1 MSAALWLLLAQAEGA
16 EYLIVAHDSLVEAVG
31 PLAEW
36 KRQKG
41 YRTRVVPLSVIGP
54 APGPEE
60 IRGFIRKA
68 APVYVLLAG
77 DAPLL
82 PAASVKRKRRI
93 HTDHYYG
100 CLGEG
105 DDWHPDVYVGRLP
118 AGTPE
123 ECAAM
128 VRKILAYEKAPDPA
142 SCRKSLFAAE
152 FADHDND
159 GYENGTFAETSI
171 AVKTYLEHLGME
183 ARTAYQRKPASQ
195 ALPLRHEKPFTGE
208 WDLRWAGGDII
219 KGTWST
225 TLHPEGLAYVAPLEF
240 VPDDASFR
248 RGVTDAVNAGVGL
261 VQFNLHG
268 LKNQTVFPKYDI
280 AAVRELANGDRLP
293 LVLVFACSTGS
304 FTEEDCFAEEWL
316 KNPKG
321 GAMGVIASS
330 GGSWGTYNDWL
341 AHGLWDGVA
350 RGYFARLSGLPGYKK
365 IAYAGNRHG
374 PSRRLGPL
382 LAYAKQALFDLYRE
396 DVQREWLTRDTFE
409 CFNLLGDPELE
420 LRLGS
425 QSPLEV
431 ESRREAVAVRR
442 NGKPLAGARVAWS
455 RGDLVRA
462 ATTDAAGQARLEGV
476 EGGTLT
482 VTAPDSLPY
491 QARP

>member
-1 MSAALWLLLAQAEGA
+1 MLFALLVLQAQPAD
-16 EYLIVAHDSLVEAVG
+16 YLIVAHDSLAEAVE
-31 PLAEW
+31 PLAAW

-41 YRTRVVPLSVIGP
+41 YRTRVARLSETAGGP
-54 APGPEE
+54 DG
-60 IRGFIRKA
+60 IRAFIRDA
-68 APVYVLLAG
+68 APVYALLVG

-82 PAASVKRKRRI
+82 PAWSVKRKRRI

-100 CLGEG
+100 CLGGE

-118 AGTPE
+118 ASTPD
-123 ECAAM
+123 ECAVM
-128 VRKILAYEKAPDPA
+128 VRKILAYERTPDPGA
-142 SCRKSLFAAE
+142 CGRAFLAAE

-159 GYENGTFAETSI
+159 GYENGAFTEAS
-171 AVKTYLEHLGME
+171 AAARTYLEHLGLK
-183 ARTAYQRKPASQ
+183 ARAAYQRKPGSV
-195 ALPLRHEKPFTGE
+195 ALPLRHAKSHTGE

-225 TLHPEGLAYVAPLEF
+225 TLHPEGLPYAAPLDF
-240 VPDDASFR
+240 VADDAAFR
-248 RGVTDAVNAGVGL
+248 RAATDAVNAGVGL

-268 LKNQTVFPKYDI
+268 VKNGTVFPKYDV

-316 KNPKG
+316 KNPRG
-321 GAMGVIASS
+321 GAAGVIASS
-330 GGSWGTYNDWL
+330 GGSWGTYNEWL
-341 AHGLWDGVA
+341 AHGFWDGVA

-365 IAYAGNRHG
+365 IAYAGNKHG

-396 DVQREWLTRDTFE
+396 EVQREWLTRDTFE
-409 CFNLLGDPELE
+409 TFNLLGDPELE
-420 LRLGS
+420 LRLGA
-425 QSPLEV
+425 QLPLEV
-431 ESRREAVAVRR
+431 ETRREAVIVRR
-442 NGKPLAGARVAWS
+442 NGTPLEGARAAWS
-455 RGDLVRA
+455 RGDVVRV
-462 ATTDAAGQARLEGV
+462 ATTDAAGQARLEEV

-491 QARP
+491 QARPAGK